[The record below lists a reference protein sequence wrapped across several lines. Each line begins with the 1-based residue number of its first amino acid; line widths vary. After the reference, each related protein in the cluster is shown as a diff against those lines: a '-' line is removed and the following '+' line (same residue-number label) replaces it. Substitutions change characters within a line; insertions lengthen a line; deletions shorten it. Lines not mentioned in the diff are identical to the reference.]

1 MPVGTQGTLK
11 GIVPQQLE
19 ALGQKYFPPII
30 NYLKRCLTKKK
41 ITFLQTAE
49 LCWRIHIIL
58 ETGDFATFSFIE

>member
-19 ALGQKYFPPII
+19 ALGQKYFYP
-30 NYLKRCLTKKK
+30 KKK
-41 ITFLQTAE
+41 FTKNIFFLQTVE

-58 ETGDFATFSFIE
+58 ETGIF